1 MNNILV
7 IVVTYNSL
15 KWIDKCFGSLRESH
29 VQADI
34 LAVDNSSTDETV
46 QYLKENFPEVEIYE
60 ATENMGFG
68 AANNI
73 GLKRALDAG
82 FEYVYLLNSDA
93 WILPDTLGLL
103 MEAAQKDSGYGILSP
118 MQMSA
123 DMKTQDLRFAKWY
136 DRRKPKDKETGICEV
151 PFIMAAHWLLSRK
164 AIETVGGFSPTF
176 KLYGEDDNYIDRLH
190 YFGFRVGVVPLAAA
204 VHDRSGRSITKSQ
217 RMRLK
222 TIAAMVK
229 VSNPN
234 HNFKCSFLREI
245 FELIGMSV
253 KNFSLTPLL
262 FIEELFRRRAE
273 LSRNRKE
280 SRAGKAFLQG

>member
-29 VQADI
+29 IQADI
-34 LAVDNSSTDETV
+34 LAVDNGSTDGTV
-46 QYLKENFPEVEIYE
+46 PYLKANYPEVEIHE
-60 ATENMGFG
+60 AGENLGFG

-73 GLKRALDAG
+73 GLKRAFDAG

-93 WILPDTLGLL
+93 WILPDTLELL
-103 MEAAQKDSGYGILSP
+103 MKAAQKDSSYGILSP

-123 DMKTQDLRFAKWY
+123 DMKAQDLRFAEWY
-136 DRRKPKDKETGICEV
+136 DRRKSTDKDTGICEV
-151 PFIMAAHWLLSRK
+151 PFVMAAHWLLSRK

-190 YFGFRVGVVPLAAA
+190 YFGFKVGVVPLAAA

-222 TIAAMVK
+222 TIAAIVK
-229 VSNPN
+229 VSDPD
-234 HNFKCSFLREI
+234 HNFKCRFLREI
-245 FELIGMSV
+245 LELLGMSV
-253 KNFSLTPLL
+253 KNLSSAPLL
-262 FIEELFRRRAE
+262 FIPELFRRRAE

-280 SRAGKAFLQG
+280 SRAGRAFLPY